1 MGNRARRRCNSACRD
16 GVRVLDVTVVGSLVD
31 AKMAGMR
38 NRDALEV
45 ARLSLGGGLGL
56 IPLGVA
62 FGMMVIQAGFPWW
75 VAPVLSIVVYAG
87 SVELLL
93 VSLIA
98 ASTPVLT
105 VGLTVLLVNVRH
117 VFYAFSYPIDR
128 VYGLAR
134 AYGVYA
140 LTDETYA
147 FIAGGEEHWTGGRI
161 IWLQVLLQAYWVGGG
176 LIGVATA
183 LSLPRPIEGLEFALV
198 ALFIVLALD
207 AARTRREVPSV
218 VMATGCFGVAL
229 LVAPGAALLTSMVLF
244 TAALFGRHL
253 MRERSRHA

>member
-1 MGNRARRRCNSACRD
+1 M
-16 GVRVLDVTVVGSLVD
+16 VD
-31 AKMAGMR
+31 AAFTTEMVDVKMAGVR

-45 ARLSLGGGLGL
+45 VRLSLGGGLGL
-56 IPLGVA
+56 IPLGIA
-62 FGMMVIQAGFPWW
+62 FGMMVIQADFPWW

-93 VSLIA
+93 VSLITA
-98 ASTPVLT
+98 GTPVLT

-117 VFYAFSYPIDR
+117 VFYAFNYPIDR
-128 VYGLAR
+128 VHGLAR

-147 FIAGGEEHWTGGRI
+147 YIAGGAERWTGKRI
-161 IWLQVLLQAYWVGGG
+161 IWLQALLQAYWVGGG

-218 VMATGCFGVAL
+218 VMAVGCFGVAL
-229 LVAPGAALLTSMVLF
+229 LIAPGAALLTSMVLF
-244 TAALFGRHL
+244 TAALFVRHL
-253 MRERSRHA
+253 MREGSRHA

>member
-147 FIAGGEEHWTGGRI
+147 FIAGGI